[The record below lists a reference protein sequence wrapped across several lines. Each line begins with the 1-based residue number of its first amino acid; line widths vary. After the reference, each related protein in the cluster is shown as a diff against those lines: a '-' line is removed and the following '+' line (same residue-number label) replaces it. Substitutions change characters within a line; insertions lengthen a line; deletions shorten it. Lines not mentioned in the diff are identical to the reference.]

1 MPFSTVNCEEI
12 RLILLENKTRLRR
25 RKDETQS
32 DETDKK
38 EDNNKSGIP
47 LE

>member
-1 MPFSTVNCEEI
+1 MPFSTVNHDEI

-25 RKDETQS
+25 RKDEKQS

>member
-1 MPFSTVNCEEI
+1 MPFSTVNCDEI
-12 RLILLENKTRLRR
+12 RLILLENETRLRR
-25 RKDETQS
+25 RKDEKQS